1 MPRSGIAGSNGSSVF
16 RFLRNLWTDLHSGCT
31 NSHSHQRC
39 GRVAFSPYPLQHL
52 LFLDILMMAI
62 LTCVRW
68 YLTAVLICI
77 SLIISDVEVPIGHTD
92 YWFFFFFETK
102 TKGTS
107 CARSRPPDLQPWASR
122 STQSWGAPCE
132 GGSGCLEQACPHGG
146 WAGPLQ
152 GRSVCPSHPL
162 LPRYTPSIKNSHF
175 FFFASNCFPISSL
188 RFGLLLF
195 FLSSRC
201 F

>member
-16 RFLRNLWTDLHSGCT
+16 RFLRNLCTDLHSGCT

-92 YWFFFFFETK
+92 YWFFFFLRPRQRGRPVHAHVLLTCSH
-102 TKGTS
+102 G
-107 CARSRPPDLQPWASR
+107 PPD
-122 STQSWGAPCE
+122 
-132 GGSGCLEQACPHGG
+132 PHR
-146 WAGPLQ
+146 AG
-152 GRSVCPSHPL
+152 
-162 LPRYTPSIKNSHF
+162 
-175 FFFASNCFPISSL
+175 
-188 RFGLLLF
+188 GLLVKVGAAALSRLVHMVGGQGLSKEGQSAPHTHPYPDTHPQSKILIF
-195 FLSSRC
+195 FSLHQIVFQLVLWGLVCCC
-201 F
+201 FF

>member
-1 MPRSGIAGSNGSSVF
+1 MYAHYIFFIRSSVEGHLGCFCILAIVNSASVKFRLRISFQIFVFSGFMPRSGIAGSNGSSVF

-92 YWFFFFFETK
+92 Y
-102 TKGTS
+102 
-107 CARSRPPDLQPWASR
+107 
-122 STQSWGAPCE
+122 
-132 GGSGCLEQACPHGG
+132 
-146 WAGPLQ
+146 
-152 GRSVCPSHPL
+152 
-162 LPRYTPSIKNSHF
+162 
-175 FFFASNCFPISSL
+175 
-188 RFGLLLF
+188 
-195 FLSSRC
+195 
-201 F
+201 